1 MSADPIAI
9 VGAGLAGLACAKSLA
24 ARGLRTRI
32 YDKGRGPGGRLATRR
47 VDIDGRHLS
56 FDHGAQYL
64 TARGELFAA
73 TLDAVGAKGW
83 SEPGW
88 RVGVPRMSSIPRA
101 LADGLEVS
109 LSRHVLEIAG
119 ESGAWR
125 VRHLDAALVR
135 PGRPL
140 PDQVPEEDGPFAAV
154 VLAMPAPQ
162 AVPLL
167 AGPAPTLAELI
178 GGVRL
183 APCWTLMAAFDTHL
197 PLPDTLRP
205 PAGAIAWAARDS
217 SKPGR
222 DHLQEAW
229 VVQAGPDWSRE
240 HLELQSKD
248 AAALLLAEFR
258 TLAPLPEP
266 LYAAAHRW
274 RYSLVEVPLGAPCV
288 WNPSLGLGA
297 CGDWCIAGRAEAA
310 AESGAALA
318 AAMQAG

>member
-1 MSADPIAI
+1 MFSDPIAI

-24 ARGLRTRI
+24 ARGLRTRL
-32 YDKGRGPGGRLATRR
+32 YDKGRAPGGRLATRR
-47 VDIDGRHLS
+47 VELDGRHLS

-83 SEPGW
+83 SEQGW

-109 LSRHVLEIAG
+109 LSRHVVEVAG
-119 ESGAWR
+119 EPGAWR
-125 VRHLDAALVR
+125 LRHLDASLVR

-140 PDQVPEEDGPFAAV
+140 PDQAPAEDGPFAAV
-154 VLAMPAPQ
+154 VLAVPAPQ

-167 AGPAPTLAELI
+167 EGPAPALAGLVA
-178 GGVRL
+178 GVRL

-197 PLPDTLRP
+197 PLPDAVRP
-205 PAGAIAWAARDS
+205 EGGAIAWAARDS

-222 DHLQEAW
+222 DHALEAW
-229 VVQAGPDWSRE
+229 VVQAGPDWSRA
-240 HLELQSKD
+240 HLELPAKEAQ
-248 AAALLLAEFR
+248 ALLLAEFG
-258 TLAPLPEP
+258 TLCPLPP
-266 LYAAAHRW
+266 TIYAAAHRW

-288 WNPSLGLGA
+288 WNPELRLGT